1 MVGDFVSY
9 EQRVFLQRIP
19 KESNLRNACSWFESR
34 REAEADNYLRAPR
47 LSTFI
52 KAIIKLV
59 VSNHPHYPSTFE
71 YDFDRLRLLQ
81 LDFQNCL
88 TQAACSQAFIEC
100 LGHLGHDRL
109 PSIETI
115 TTLHLR
121 ICSLIAA
128 ADSRSDLCKQA
139 NAVALEIVRECY
151 SICGKKSLPSASRV
165 DRTERRVLECWTTGS
180 PAFQELESTL
190 KADFALL
197 IDKEVKTIK
206 SMDPIEI
213 LSYLNP
219 PPSPAFAS
227 SRSPREHL
235 LSYQE
240 LPWGR
245 SEHLEES
252 LVNMAKRTAHI
263 AILHWRVWLPI
274 LYKQPWLRQEQQGE
288 EQNGPRRP
296 RSRSDA
302 LRADETGQRRYPF
315 LSPPASPRRSELAA
329 PLQWAAVGGGRADD
343 HSE

>member
-9 EQRVFLQRIP
+9 EQKVFLQRIP

-34 REAEADNYLRAPR
+34 TEAEADNYLRAPQ

-52 KAIIKLV
+52 NAVIELV
-59 VSNHPHYPSTFE
+59 VSNHPNYPSTFE
-71 YDFDRLRLLQ
+71 YDIDRLRLLQ
-81 LDFQNCL
+81 HDFQNCL
-88 TQAACSQAFIEC
+88 TQATYSQAFIEC
-100 LGHLGHDRL
+100 LGNLGHDRL

-121 ICSLIAA
+121 ICSLTAA

-151 SICGKKSLPSASRV
+151 SICGYKSLPSASQV
-165 DRTERRVLECWTTGS
+165 DSTERRILECWTPGS

-197 IDKEVKTIK
+197 LDEEVKTIK

-219 PPSPAFAS
+219 PPSPTFAP

-274 LYKQPWLRQEQQGE
+274 LYEQPWLRQEQQGQ
-288 EQNGPRRP
+288 EQTGPRRP
-296 RSRSDA
+296 RPRSDA

-315 LSPPASPRRSELAA
+315 LSPPASLRRSELAA

>member
-9 EQRVFLQRIP
+9 EQRVFLQRIL
-19 KESNLRNACSWFESR
+19 KESNLRNACSWFEPR
-34 REAEADNYLRAPR
+34 IEAETDNYLRAPQ

-52 KAIIKLV
+52 NAVVELV

-100 LGHLGHDRL
+100 LSQLGHDRL
-109 PSIETI
+109 PSTETI

-121 ICSLIAA
+121 ICSLTAA
-128 ADSRSDLCKQA
+128 ADSRSDLCNQA

-151 SICGKKSLPSASRV
+151 SICGHKSLPSVSRV
-165 DRTERRVLECWTTGS
+165 DSTERRVLESWTPGS
-180 PAFQELESTL
+180 AAFQELESTL

-197 IDKEVKTIK
+197 LDEEAKTIK
-206 SMDPIEI
+206 TMDPIEI
-213 LSYLNP
+213 LSYLNRS
-219 PPSPAFAS
+219 PSPAFAP
-227 SRSPREHL
+227 SRSPRENL

-240 LPWGR
+240 LPWGC

-252 LVNMAKRTAHI
+252 LLNMARRTAHI

-274 LYKQPWLRQEQQGE
+274 LYEQPWLRQVQQGQ
-288 EQNGPRRP
+288 EQTGPRRP
-296 RSRSDA
+296 RSQSDA
-302 LRADETGQRRYPF
+302 LRADETGQRRCPF
-315 LSPPASPRRSELAA
+315 LSPTTSPRHSELAA

>member
-9 EQRVFLQRIP
+9 EQKVFLQRIP
-19 KESNLRNACSWFESR
+19 KEPNLRNACSWFESR
-34 REAEADNYLRAPR
+34 IEAEADSCLRAPQ
-47 LSTFI
+47 LSSFI
-52 KAIIKLV
+52 NAVVNLV

-100 LGHLGHDRL
+100 LGHMGHDRL
-109 PSIETI
+109 PSTETV

-121 ICSLIAA
+121 ICSLTAA

-139 NAVALEIVRECY
+139 NAVALEIVRACY
-151 SICGKKSLPSASRV
+151 SICGYKSLPSASRV
-165 DRTERRVLECWTTGS
+165 DSIERRVLECWTPSS
-180 PAFQELESTL
+180 PPFQELELTL
-190 KADFALL
+190 EADFALL
-197 IDKEVKTIK
+197 IDEEVKTMK

-213 LSYLNP
+213 LAYLNP
-219 PPSPAFAS
+219 GPSPAFAP
-227 SRSPREHL
+227 SRSPREPL

-274 LYKQPWLRQEQQGE
+274 LYEQPWQRQEEQGQ
-288 EQNGPRRP
+288 EQRGARRP

-315 LSPPASPRRSELAA
+315 LSQPASLRRSELAA
-329 PLQWAAVGGGRADD
+329 PLQWAAVGGGIADD

>member
-9 EQRVFLQRIP
+9 EQKVFLQRIP
-19 KESNLRNACSWFESR
+19 KELNLRNACSWFESR
-34 REAEADNYLRAPR
+34 AEAEADNCLRAPQ
-47 LSTFI
+47 LSNFI
-52 KAIIKLV
+52 NAVIELV

-88 TQAACSQAFIEC
+88 TQATCSQAFIEC

-109 PSIETI
+109 PSTEVI
-115 TTLHLR
+115 TTLHFR
-121 ICSLIAA
+121 ICSLTAA
-128 ADSRSDLCKQA
+128 ADSRSDLSKQA

-151 SICGKKSLPSASRV
+151 SICGYKSLPSASRV
-165 DRTERRVLECWTTGS
+165 ESTERRILECRTPGS
-180 PAFQELESTL
+180 PAFEELESTL
-190 KADFALL
+190 KTDFATL
-197 IDKEVKTIK
+197 IGEEVKKIK

-219 PPSPAFAS
+219 PPSPAFAP

-240 LPWGR
+240 FPWGR

-274 LYKQPWLRQEQQGE
+274 LYEQPWLRQEQEGQ
-288 EQNGPRRP
+288 EQTGPRRP

-302 LRADETGQRRYPF
+302 LRADETGQRRCPF
-315 LSPPASPRRSELAA
+315 LSPPASPHRSELAA

>member
-9 EQRVFLQRIP
+9 EQKVFLQRIP

-34 REAEADNYLRAPR
+34 TEAEADNYLRAPQ

-52 KAIIKLV
+52 NAVVDLV
-59 VSNHPHYPSTFE
+59 VSNHSHYPSTFE

-88 TQAACSQAFIEC
+88 AQAACSQAFIEC
-100 LGHLGHDRL
+100 LGQLGHDRL
-109 PSIETI
+109 PSTETI

-121 ICSLIAA
+121 ICSLTAA

-139 NAVALEIVRECY
+139 NAVALEIVRECH
-151 SICGKKSLPSASRV
+151 SICGYKSLPSASRV
-165 DRTERRVLECWTTGS
+165 DSTERRVLEYWTPGF
-180 PAFQELESTL
+180 PAFQELVSIL

-197 IDKEVKTIK
+197 LDEEVKTIK
-206 SMDPIEI
+206 TMDPIEI

-219 PPSPAFAS
+219 PPSPAFAP

-245 SEHLEES
+245 SEHLDES
-252 LVNMAKRTAHI
+252 LLNMAKRTAHI

-274 LYKQPWLRQEQQGE
+274 LYEQPWLRQEQQGQ
-288 EQNGPRRP
+288 EQTGPRRP
-296 RSRSDA
+296 GSRSDA
-302 LRADETGQRRYPF
+302 LRADETGQRRCPF
-315 LSPPASPRRSELAA
+315 LSPPTSPRHSELAA

-343 HSE
+343 RSK

>member
-9 EQRVFLQRIP
+9 EQKVFLQRIP

-34 REAEADNYLRAPR
+34 TVAEADSCLRAPQ
-47 LSTFI
+47 LSSFI
-52 KAIIKLV
+52 NAVVNLV

-88 TQAACSQAFIEC
+88 IQAACSQVFIEC
-100 LGHLGHDRL
+100 LGHMGHDRL
-109 PSIETI
+109 PSTETI

-121 ICSLIAA
+121 ICSLTAA
-128 ADSRSDLCKQA
+128 AESRSDLCKQA
-139 NAVALEIVRECY
+139 NAVALEIVRACY
-151 SICGKKSLPSASRV
+151 SICSYKSLPSASRV
-165 DRTERRVLECWTTGS
+165 DSIERRVLECWTPSS
-180 PAFQELESTL
+180 PPFQELELTL
-190 KADFALL
+190 KTDFALL
-197 IDKEVKTIK
+197 IDEEVKTIK

-213 LSYLNP
+213 LAYLHP
-219 PPSPAFAS
+219 GPSPAFAP
-227 SRSPREHL
+227 SRSPREPL

-274 LYKQPWLRQEQQGE
+274 LYEQPWQRQEQQGQ
-288 EQNGPRRP
+288 EQSGARRP
-296 RSRSDA
+296 RSQSDQ

-315 LSPPASPRRSELAA
+315 LSQPASLRRSGLAA
-329 PLQWAAVGGGRADD
+329 PLQWAAVGGGIADD

>member
-9 EQRVFLQRIP
+9 EQKVFLQRIP
-19 KESNLRNACSWFESR
+19 QELNLRNACSWFGSR
-34 REAEADNYLRAPR
+34 TDAEADNYLGAAQ

-52 KAIIKLV
+52 NAVVELV
-59 VSNHPHYPSTFE
+59 VNNQPNYPSTFE

-100 LGHLGHDRL
+100 LGQLGHDRL
-109 PSIETI
+109 PSTEII

-121 ICSLIAA
+121 IHSLTAA

-151 SICGKKSLPSASRV
+151 SICGYKSLPSASRV
-165 DRTERRVLECWTTGS
+165 DSIERRVLESWTPGS
-180 PAFQELESTL
+180 PAFKELESTL
-190 KADFALL
+190 KADFSLL
-197 IDKEVKTIK
+197 LNEEVKTIK
-206 SMDPIEI
+206 TMDPIQI

-219 PPSPAFAS
+219 PLSPAFAP

-245 SEHLEES
+245 SEQLEES
-252 LVNMAKRTAHI
+252 LLNMAKRTAHI

-274 LYKQPWLRQEQQGE
+274 LYEKPWLRQDQQG
-288 EQNGPRRP
+288 QQQTSLRQP
-296 RSRSDA
+296 RSRADA
-302 LRADETGQRRYPF
+302 LRAEETGQRQCPF
-315 LSPPASPRRSELAA
+315 LSPPTSPRHSELAA
-329 PLQWAAVGGGRADD
+329 PLQWAAVRGGGADD
-343 HSE
+343 RSE